1 VDRFIHPTRRP
12 LPAFRVLRLPAVR
25 AVPGPA
31 EAAAPR
37 ADSRPRVPRRSAH
50 GRVRR
55 HTGPACG
62 PVMSSAM
69 RSRLIRGAVMLGTVG
84 IASAV
89 YQVATEARDR
99 RRFPP
104 PGRLADAGGR
114 FLHLLE
120 AGTGSPAVV
129 IVPAIGGNVLD
140 WLAFHRELAKDV
152 RVCVYDRAGFGW
164 SDPPP
169 RGRRTFDDMADELR
183 QGLAG
188 AGIGPPYLLAG
199 HSIGG
204 IIARRFAV
212 RYRGDVAGM
221 VLIESS
227 HEDQA
232 RRRQADGWG
241 RGAPRTL
248 WYALRRRA
256 RILGLRRLAVQ
267 AGFSELNAEIARD
280 IPARVCRRGPR
291 GQPDRAAPAGR
302 GPRTHPHRQVTR
314 PAAGTRQPAP
324 DGPDRRRAG
333 RYLDADASRT
343 RRAVHG
349 GNAHRRRPRRPRPPA
364 RRARPGRLGHPRPDD
379 THPGTSRLITSANA
393 RPSGTGP
400 GVPC

>member
-1 VDRFIHPTRRP
+1 
-12 LPAFRVLRLPAVR
+12 
-25 AVPGPA
+25 
-31 EAAAPR
+31 
-37 ADSRPRVPRRSAH
+37 
-50 GRVRR
+50 
-55 HTGPACG
+55 
-62 PVMSSAM
+62 M
-69 RSRLIRGAVMLGTVG
+69 RSRLIRGAVMLGTAG

-89 YQVATEARDR
+89 YQVAAEARDR

-104 PGRLADAGGR
+104 PGQLVGAGGR
-114 FLHLLE
+114 FLHLLD

-140 WLAFHRELAKDV
+140 WLAFYRELARDV

-188 AGIGPPYLLAG
+188 AGIGPPYLLVG

-248 WYALRRRA
+248 WYALRRRV

-267 AGFSELNAEIARD
+267 VGFSGLNAEIARD
-280 IPARVCRRGPR
+280 IPPEYAAAARAVSLTARHRQAVVR
-291 GQPDRAAPAGR
+291 ELILIARSHDQPPGLGSLALTVLTAAGR
-302 GPRTHPHRQVTR
+302 DATWMQMQAELAGLSTAGTHIVAARGGHDLQRDEPGLVASAIRDLMTR
-314 PAAGTRQPAP
+314 IREPAA
-324 DGPDRRRAG
+324 
-333 RYLDADASRT
+333 S
-343 RRAVHG
+343 
-349 GNAHRRRPRRPRPPA
+349 
-364 RRARPGRLGHPRPDD
+364 
-379 THPGTSRLITSANA
+379 
-393 RPSGTGP
+393 
-400 GVPC
+400 